1 MTRKLLS
8 GISVAALGL
17 VLANG
22 AWAQDINGSTVAD
35 NGGIAVPVTDSL
47 NGNTL
52 SFSDTSTADSY
63 NDNADNSVNDSYN
76 AVTRYV
82 STSRQDLSGAVTNNT
97 VRRPGSTGGISF
109 NGGSFSGFGGI
120 NTAGMNTG
128 LNSLNQAATSISAN
142 ANVSFD

>member
-1 MTRKLLS
+1 MKSKLLS

-17 VLANG
+17 VLASG
-22 AWAQDINGSTVAD
+22 ASAEAINGSTVAD
-35 NGGIAVPVTDSL
+35 NGGVAVPVTDSL
-47 NGNTL
+47 NGNSL
-52 SFSDTSTADSY
+52 SFAHTT
-63 NDNADNSVNDSYN
+63 DNFDDHSVNDSYN
-76 AVTRYV
+76 AITRYV
-82 STSRQDLSGAVTNNT
+82 STSRQDLSGTVTNNT

-109 NGGSFSGFGGI
+109 NGGAFSGFGGI